1 MATLLTF
8 RLDRTMRERVRARL
22 KRDGTTLSAVVTRG
36 LHEYVRSA
44 RTPDSSPLAALPE
57 HVAARL
63 RDLRSAGRSEALSG
77 TLAELHQRGWPLPQL
92 ARALGVSKQ
101 AVQARIRRA
110 RDVGWR
116 GTADSLVSR
125 IPAEPASP
133 APRRRPRPD
142 GARPHLTIR
151 IDAAL
156 RAAAHRA
163 AASEGRSVS
172 SVVESILEH
181 YCDRRRE

>member
-1 MATLLTF
+1 M
-8 RLDRTMRERVRARL
+8 
-22 KRDGTTLSAVVTRG
+22 RDGTTLSAVVTRG

-44 RTPDSSPLAALPE
+44 RAPDSSSPLAALPE
-57 HVAARL
+57 QVAARL

-77 TLAELHQRGWPLPQL
+77 ALAELHQRGWPLPQL

-101 AVQARIRRA
+101 AVQARIRHA
-110 RDVGWR
+110 RDVGWLPA
-116 GTADSLVSR
+116 ADSAVPKA
-125 IPAEPASP
+125 PAEPAFL
-133 APRRRPRPD
+133 ALRRRPRPD

-156 RAAAHRA
+156 RVAAHRA

-172 SVVESILEH
+172 SVVESILER
-181 YCDRRRE
+181 YCDRRRD

>member
-92 ARALGVSKQ
+92 WDTHTHNVKLNGPLSSVRNQ
-101 AVQARIRRA
+101 ASG
-110 RDVGWR
+110 DC
-116 GTADSLVSR
+116 LV
-125 IPAEPASP
+125 PVAFV
-133 APRRRPRPD
+133 
-142 GARPHLTIR
+142 
-151 IDAAL
+151 IDA
-156 RAAAHRA
+156 
-163 AASEGRSVS
+163 
-172 SVVESILEH
+172 
-181 YCDRRRE
+181 D